1 MAVSV
6 MTKIDAL
13 GKECARKPV
22 SWQPMLFEANFTV
35 ARDKTNNGVVV
46 ITVKRSTSAKAPTMT
61 RKESV
66 AREDVATLRTKY
78 DTGRDFSPLKHWPH
92 PVLSPSSHLL
102 QLLLSSYV
110 SMTRTRSSENWHASR
125 TTRSI
130 LRIKLLKIASIRFAF
145 RAIDYASE
153 RRRTTEQ
160 VAEDCQLQTATK
172 SQVGRRHMRTR
183 L

>member
-1 MAVSV
+1 MYDVQLNSSHN
-6 MTKIDAL
+6 
-13 GKECARKPV
+13 
-22 SWQPMLFEANFTV
+22 SWL
-35 ARDKTNNGVVV
+35 K
-46 ITVKRSTSAKAPTMT
+46 KAE
-61 RKESV
+61 ESV

-78 DTGRDFSPLKHWPH
+78 DTGRDFSPLKHWSH

-130 LRIKLLKIASIRFAF
+130 LRMKLLKLASIRFAF
-145 RAIDYASE
+145 RAIEYASE

-183 L
+183 LWTTKKVLEGIPHSLSELASRH